1 MRLQPYTSLKSS
13 SETNNKTNHS
23 IHNRLFIHKYCQYIS
38 YQKCLELVSDD
49 VDDDTFEL
57 YDDTILVGEQNM
69 SEEDDT
75 FSE

>member
-13 SETNNKTNHS
+13 SETNNKTNPS
-23 IHNRLFIHKYCQYIS
+23 CITDYLFISRVSI
-38 YQKCLELVSDD
+38 YQIKCLELVSDD
-49 VDDDTFEL
+49 VDDDTFTL

>member
-13 SETNNKTNHS
+13 SEPNNKTNHS
-23 IHNRLFIHKYCQYIS
+23 IHNRLFILYILNNKS
-38 YQKCLELVSDD
+38 LELVSSD
-49 VDDDTFEL
+49 VDDDTYAL